1 ARQSQLQTAA
11 ECVAVHCA
19 DQNLFSLFK
28 DSKRSVPLFEVI
40 VWNPSRLELLQI
52 DARAECAARSA
63 NYEDS
68 RLWII
73 AYHLRGLIHI
83 QRALVVHSVW
93 QVWAVQSQVSDS
105 ALPLE
110 VHRFEF
116 HKNNLSSSRFRRR
129 ISCLLSPLID
139 YSHRFAFGASN
150 LAWSNQLHI
159 AGDAKRALYLESQ
172 ALLQTNHPLLLSV
185 DVGGCFNKD
194 VKLVHII

>member
-1 ARQSQLQTAA
+1 VSLKRSLFDQMVYHSKLVASHAVDVLARKHHPLRSAEPNVPWKTKRAQPRNYPFLDRRQAQLAILSSNSNVARQSQLQTAA
-11 ECVAVHCA
+11 ECVAVHCE

-83 QRALVVHSVW
+83 QRALVVHSV
-93 QVWAVQSQVSDS
+93 
-105 ALPLE
+105 
-110 VHRFEF
+110 
-116 HKNNLSSSRFRRR
+116 
-129 ISCLLSPLID
+129 
-139 YSHRFAFGASN
+139 
-150 LAWSNQLHI
+150 
-159 AGDAKRALYLESQ
+159 
-172 ALLQTNHPLLLSV
+172 
-185 DVGGCFNKD
+185 
-194 VKLVHII
+194 